1 MLQAARYFQLKGV
14 DVLSDNLT
22 EPKRGARRGTL
33 RDGPPSARIR
43 RNSMPAYPFRPPMWW
58 IFRIPCAA
66 FGALGLIGVL
76 QDVLYRRDFN
86 TFAFQFLGGGLVAVA
101 WGTFGVYGG
110 FPLVDTVKD
119 WQPPTMPD
127 EITQKH
133 RDGLRVIRRRRWAF
147 GLSFPGYFVLMIAA
161 LAIAP
166 NAMEAV
172 FPVGRRCLFHSHLPV
187 LLQPLPKMRLRVLRR
202 VHKAVCDG
210 EHRAL
215 PLSQLS
221 SRALRL
227 SPDCHWPQCGDGRTR
242 MKRGSLAGYEVG
254 GRSTES
260 EPALPRQSFHCE

>member
-1 MLQAARYFQLKGV
+1 MLRAARYFQLKGV

-172 FPVGRRCLFHSHLPV
+172 FPVVAAAFFTVIYRYYYSRCPRCGYGFFAGSTKRYATV
-187 LLQPLPKMRLRVLRR
+187 STARSRCRNCRLERYAYRQIVTGPS
-202 VHKAVCDG
+202 AATG
-210 EHRAL
+210 ARA
-215 PLSQLS
+215 
-221 SRALRL
+221 
-227 SPDCHWPQCGDGRTR
+227 
-242 MKRGSLAGYEVG
+242 
-254 GRSTES
+254 
-260 EPALPRQSFHCE
+260 